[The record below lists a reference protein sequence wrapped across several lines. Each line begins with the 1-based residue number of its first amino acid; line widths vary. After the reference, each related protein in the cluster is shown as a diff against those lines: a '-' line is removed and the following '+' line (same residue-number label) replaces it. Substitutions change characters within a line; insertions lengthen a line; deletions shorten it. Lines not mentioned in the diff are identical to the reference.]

1 MEKFLDSG
9 KNIDDFNWFWG
20 FGLISWILTAIWY
33 FYSPDWRFEND
44 REFLELQGDKI
55 PCYFM
60 ENSEKGLGVF
70 ETDKIISADT
80 KLKPVAGVVGRP
92 KLITVDDEYGNRFAI
107 HKDNV
112 VSYPEGLKVLNE
124 NFKYVFRAEDL
135 KGMHLD
141 EIIEKAGDY
150 SFYDK
155 EKGIASFPQIVVFYG
170 REYFKYVLL
179 KLDEDGTIIDFSHSD
194 YPHSNY
200 FTKIPYY
207 DRIASL
213 NIFAKLQRFSVDSKF
228 EYSFFDLKITPVL
241 WFFFDCFISL
251 FIVLILFVISY
262 FLLSPFVYLLFCIR
276 FIPNF
281 ILVTLKYIMLLAIV
295 IPALGLLYHYSN
307 IWILVGAYE
316 LAALPT
322 ALLLVVMGDISN
334 VRCKKCHRM
343 NCIEVTKTR
352 YLKGYDVVAKVY
364 YQGGKNIYYRVDEGR
379 EKWNIRTHFFK
390 KCIHCG
396 NIVEKDEFNDEL
408 KPFKNTNEI
417 ACPKCHQYTLE
428 TGSKLIKDT
437 VKSENWSYTKRGD
450 LKPTGSLF
458 GPDYTSKDKVTHY
471 TTTSGSRTF
480 ELSCKCH
487 NCDYKYS
494 EEFTYK
500 CNDTYQNGSETVIT
514 KYKKV

>member
-1 MEKFLDSG
+1 MEKILDSE
-9 KNIDDFNWFWG
+9 KDIDNFNWFLG
-20 FGLISWILTAIWY
+20 FGVLSWILTAIWF
-33 FYSPDWRFEND
+33 FYSPDWRFEED
-44 REFLELQGDKI
+44 RDFLQLQGDKI

-80 KLKPVAGVVGRP
+80 KLKPVAGVLDHP
-92 KLITVDDEYGNRFAI
+92 ELITVDDENGNRFAI
-107 HKDNV
+107 HKDNL

-135 KGMHLD
+135 KGIHLD

-179 KLDEDGTIIDFSHSD
+179 NLDKDGKVVDFSHSK
-194 YPHSNY
+194 YSHSNY

-213 NIFAKLQRFSVDSKF
+213 NLFAKLQRFSVDNKI
-228 EYSFFDLKITPVL
+228 EYSFFDLKISPVL
-241 WFFFDCFISL
+241 WFIFDCFISF
-251 FIVLILFVISY
+251 FIVLITFAISY
-262 FLLSPFVYLLFCIR
+262 LLFAPFVYLLYRIR
-276 FIPNF
+276 FIPNI
-281 ILVTLKYIMLLAIV
+281 ILVILKYLILLSVV

-307 IWILVGAYE
+307 IWILVFVYE
-316 LAALPT
+316 FVSLTTVVLF
-322 ALLLVVMGDISN
+322 LVMLDISD

-343 NCIEVTKTR
+343 NCIEVNKTNF
-352 YLKGYDVVAKVY
+352 LEGYDVVAKVY
-364 YQGGKNIYYRVDEGR
+364 RLGYKDIYYRVDEGC
-379 EKWNIRTHFFK
+379 EKWNIRTHYFK
-390 KCIHCG
+390 KCVHCG
-396 NIVEKDEFNDEL
+396 NIVEKDEFRNEL
-408 KPFKNTNEI
+408 KPYKKTNEI

-437 VKSENWSYTKRGD
+437 VKTENWSHTKQGELR
-450 LKPTGSLF
+450 PTGSLF
-458 GPDYTSKDKVTHY
+458 GPDYTSKDKVTYY
-471 TTTSGSRTF
+471 TTTSGSRTY
-480 ELSCKCH
+480 ELSCKCN
-487 NCDYKYS
+487 NCNYKYS
-494 EEFTYK
+494 EEITYK
-500 CNDTYQNGSETVIT
+500 SNDTHKNGSETVIS